1 MRSDDVARYLQD
13 HPEFFEEH
21 ADTLAEIHIPHPHGG
36 RAIPISERQI
46 VSLREKNKVLES
58 KLRELVQFGEENDAI
73 SEKLHRATLAMIRA
87 PGLEPLLQVIYY
99 NLREDFSVPH
109 VALRLWVEW
118 DHAAATEFEPVGSET
133 RVFAESLGN
142 PYCCAKAMFD
152 SAGWFGEAGAG
163 LKSFAYIALR
173 ADQVFGLLALG
184 SEDANRFYPDM
195 GTLYLKR
202 LGEIVGAT
210 LSRQL

>member
-21 ADTLAEIHIPHPHGG
+21 AHTLAEIHIPHPHGG

-73 SEKLHRATLAMIRA
+73 SEKLHRATLDMIKA
-87 PGLEPLLQVIYY
+87 SGLEPLLQVIQY

-109 VALRLWVEW
+109 VAVRLWVEW
-118 DHAAATEFEPVGSET
+118 DHPAIQEFDPVSNEV
-133 RVFAESLGN
+133 RVFAESLTH
-142 PYCCAKAMFD
+142 PYCSAKAMFET
-152 SAGWFGEAGAG
+152 SGWFGEADHIV
-163 LKSFAYIALR
+163 KSFAYIPLR
-173 ADQVFGLLALG
+173 ADRVFGLLAFA
-184 SEDANRFYPDM
+184 SEDPGRFYPDM

-202 LGEIVGAT
+202 LGETVSAA
-210 LSRQL
+210 LSRHF